1 MATLYEKE
9 FTAQVARLIAAG
21 YTIAVHPMCGHQGEI
36 AKVCFEK
43 DGKYYALYLTNEY
56 NHDIPS
62 PENPGDEVRI
72 IFGYAP
78 GDYGEPYS
86 TMWLKNV
93 SEIERRTFYIIG
105 GYNKKNAFITE
116 DKDAAWKA
124 AQEHEVAACR

>member
-21 YTIAVHPMCGHQGEI
+21 YTIAVHPMGGSQGEI

-43 DGKYYALYLTNEY
+43 DGKYYALYLTNEF
-56 NHDIPS
+56 NDDGAT
-62 PENPGDEVRI
+62 PEKPGDAVHM
-72 IFGYAP
+72 IFGSAS
-78 GDYGEPYS
+78 GDYGAPQS
-86 TMWLKNV
+86 IMWLKNLF
-93 SEIERRTFYIIG
+93 EIERRTFHIIG

-124 AQEHEVAACR
+124 AQEHEVAICR